1 MAETPEDIIV
11 DLWAAVYGEPPPVR
25 AELSV
30 MVGALVSGLPEPVW
44 SEDVSCALKG
54 IAQKPKPD
62 AVQPSVMV
70 IRGEA
75 VSGTAG
81 H

>member
-44 SEDVSCALKG
+44 SEDDHIVST
-54 IAQKPKPD
+54 
-62 AVQPSVMV
+62 
-70 IRGEA
+70 
-75 VSGTAG
+75 SGPAKV
-81 H
+81 